1 MKIKSFLVI
10 FLILLLISI
19 NSISNAKYIF
29 DFEFDVADL
38 NIDRTKPKIEYISVY
53 NNNLGYEKYANK
65 THIIKVNVKVTEKN
79 IGQDILEN
87 DEIKLKVNDKF
98 VNNSEIVVKLIEK
111 NADSYIYEIT
121 LKNLTGNGLLDIVIE
136 KGAITDLGGLE
147 SDQLLINT
155 GITIDNIAPET
166 EFSEE
171 EIEKGRVN
179 GVIDSNEPI
188 RTIEGWNVIS
198 DTKFKKE
205 FLSNTSY
212 IIQVVDYAQN
222 ISNLNI
228 DITKATYIKIVYAS
242 HNSQIGWSYGY
253 GNYDVA
259 GKEAVLK
266 DPTYKT
272 EALAF
277 NFEGNVD
284 KDFIKARAFVYTH
297 WGEGTK
303 GKCATTGLIYNYGY
317 NPSKTSWKSMNSNDL
332 IKVDGRSYFQFGGS
346 MINGELQTDINGN
359 NPIPI
364 KIANE
369 YRYGV
374 SGITLQ
380 LKDDSYYSIVYQILV
395 DDVGWVKACADGQ
408 ECMYSYDKPMSA
420 FRMTLVP
427 KSEKNYVVNMWN
439 KDVGTFNMK

>member
-111 NADSYIYEIT
+111 NVDSYIYEIT

-166 EFSEE
+166 EFRKKRSKREE
-171 EIEKGRVN
+171 
-179 GVIDSNEPI
+179 
-188 RTIEGWNVIS
+188 
-198 DTKFKKE
+198 
-205 FLSNTSY
+205 
-212 IIQVVDYAQN
+212 
-222 ISNLNI
+222 
-228 DITKATYIKIVYAS
+228 
-242 HNSQIGWSYGY
+242 
-253 GNYDVA
+253 
-259 GKEAVLK
+259 
-266 DPTYKT
+266 
-272 EALAF
+272 
-277 NFEGNVD
+277 
-284 KDFIKARAFVYTH
+284 
-297 WGEGTK
+297 
-303 GKCATTGLIYNYGY
+303 
-317 NPSKTSWKSMNSNDL
+317 
-332 IKVDGRSYFQFGGS
+332 
-346 MINGELQTDINGN
+346 
-359 NPIPI
+359 
-364 KIANE
+364 
-369 YRYGV
+369 
-374 SGITLQ
+374 
-380 LKDDSYYSIVYQILV
+380 
-395 DDVGWVKACADGQ
+395 
-408 ECMYSYDKPMSA
+408 
-420 FRMTLVP
+420 
-427 KSEKNYVVNMWN
+427 
-439 KDVGTFNMK
+439 

>member
-1 MKIKSFLVI
+1 M
-10 FLILLLISI
+10 
-19 NSISNAKYIF
+19 
-29 DFEFDVADL
+29 
-38 NIDRTKPKIEYISVY
+38 
-53 NNNLGYEKYANK
+53 
-65 THIIKVNVKVTEKN
+65 
-79 IGQDILEN
+79 
-87 DEIKLKVNDKF
+87 
-98 VNNSEIVVKLIEK
+98 
-111 NADSYIYEIT
+111 
-121 LKNLTGNGLLDIVIE
+121 
-136 KGAITDLGGLE
+136 
-147 SDQLLINT
+147 
-155 GITIDNIAPET
+155 
-166 EFSEE
+166 
-171 EIEKGRVN
+171 
-179 GVIDSNEPI
+179 
-188 RTIEGWNVIS
+188 
-198 DTKFKKE
+198 
-205 FLSNTSY
+205 
-212 IIQVVDYAQN
+212 
-222 ISNLNI
+222 
-228 DITKATYIKIVYAS
+228 YAS